1 MAGITCVLFDCD
13 GTLVDSE
20 ILCCEAYVLLLGH
33 YGIAMTL
40 EHVIKDFKGVK
51 FYEIIDRIKKRY
63 VLEQDMASLE
73 KEYRIEVARLFNE
86 RLVPI
91 SGVRELLEQIIVPV
105 AVVSNGPVSKMQHS
119 LGLTKLLPFFR
130 DRLYSGYDIQS
141 WKPDP
146 ALIYHAAADLNV
158 PVENC
163 ILVEDSAAGTQAGIA
178 AGIPVFYYCADPLN
192 QSIEH
197 PLVTR
202 FDDMS
207 QLPELWRERHWV
219 LTQTPIAG
227 I

>member
-1 MAGITCVLFDCD
+1 MTGIACVLFDCD

-20 ILCCEAYVLLLGH
+20 ILCCEAYVILLGR

-40 EHVIKDFKGVK
+40 EQVIKDFKGVK

-63 VLEQDMASLE
+63 ILEQDVDLLE

-91 SGVRELLEQIIVPV
+91 KGVRELLERIIVPI

-119 LGLTKLLPFFR
+119 LGLTKLLPFFQ

-146 ALIYHAAADLNV
+146 ALIYHAAAELDV

-192 QSIEH
+192 QSITH

-202 FDDMS
+202 FYEMS
-207 QLPELWRERHWV
+207 QLPALWRERGWL
-219 LTQTPIAG
+219 LTHTPAASI
-227 I
+227 